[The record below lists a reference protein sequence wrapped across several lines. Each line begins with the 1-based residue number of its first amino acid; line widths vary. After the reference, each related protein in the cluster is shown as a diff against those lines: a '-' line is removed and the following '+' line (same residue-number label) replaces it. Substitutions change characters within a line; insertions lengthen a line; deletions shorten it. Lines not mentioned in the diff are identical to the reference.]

1 MATTQTTSKK
11 STPSALAIAVLAK
24 RGAPQSPTSSPL
36 AQRIIG
42 ATANTLQNLSEG
54 IGQVSAQAQPVQSFA
69 DGRTI
74 GELNAQVQRAKKLEN
89 LAIQYQLTTEEVEAL
104 FPVK

>member
-1 MATTQTTSKK
+1 MKATQTTSK

-24 RGAPQSPTSSPL
+24 RAQQPQAASSSPF
-36 AQRIIG
+36 AQRIID

-54 IGQVSAQAQPVQSFA
+54 VGQVTAQAQPVQSFA

-89 LAIQYQLTTEEVEAL
+89 LAAQYQLTMEEVEAL